1 LARDRGKWMAL
12 IQVSIDTVVVTEI
25 LLGTIGA
32 VAALVGAVL
41 VLTAPPRAKRASGKA
56 EQGTIAVV
64 ARRLSMIVAAQDRTS
79 DPLTLRFTLA
89 DPFITLIRIEIA
101 NQLDKGAG
109 TAKCVEEAPRIF
121 AAKVEPKVVQ
131 RWYNANP
138 YWDGET
144 KQLPIRVSFVSNG
157 QAASETIWVRMSP
170 RKMPGSEHRDES
182 DFAWFL
188 EGPCSKALPTLARM
202 PSRARTDRR

>member
-1 LARDRGKWMAL
+1 LARERGTLMAL
-12 IQVSIDTVVVTEI
+12 IQVSIDSVVVTEI

-32 VAALVGAVL
+32 IAALVGAVL
-41 VLTAPPRAKRASGKA
+41 VLTASPQAKGVSAKA
-56 EQGTIAVV
+56 EQGTIAVL

-121 AAKVEPKVVQ
+121 SAKVEPKVVQ
-131 RWYNANP
+131 RWYDANP
-138 YWDGET
+138 YWDGEI

-170 RKMPGSEHRDES
+170 RKMPGSGHRDES

-202 PSRARTDRR
+202 PSRTRTERR